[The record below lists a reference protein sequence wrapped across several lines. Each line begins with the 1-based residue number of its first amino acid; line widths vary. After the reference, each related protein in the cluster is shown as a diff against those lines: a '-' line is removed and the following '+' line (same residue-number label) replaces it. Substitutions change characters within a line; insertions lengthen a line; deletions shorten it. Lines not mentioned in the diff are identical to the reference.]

1 MNLIRGVVKYND
13 HRSKYSEGGYLM
25 ISIAVDER
33 ISRSIDI
40 RYDAFGFAAGV
51 PAFCRGVTHGVLA
64 LPIPQIPA
72 HVVERQFRF
81 PSQRR

>member
-1 MNLIRGVVKYND
+1 
-13 HRSKYSEGGYLM
+13 M
-25 ISIAVDER
+25 ISFAVDEI

-40 RYDAFGFAAGV
+40 RYDAFGLAAGA
-51 PAFCRGVTHGVLA
+51 PTFRRRVTHGVLA

-72 HVVERQFRF
+72 HVVKRQFRF